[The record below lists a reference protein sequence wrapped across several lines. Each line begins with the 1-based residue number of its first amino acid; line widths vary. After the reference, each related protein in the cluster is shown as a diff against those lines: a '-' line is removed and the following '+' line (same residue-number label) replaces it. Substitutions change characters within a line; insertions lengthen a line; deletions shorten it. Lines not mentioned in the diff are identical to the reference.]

1 MRKDVKELYSE
12 LVEAERRY
20 DDLQILLSEKAIHD
34 FTITTWRLNDEN
46 NPEIG
51 VESWMTKEE
60 QNRISAFIQKE
71 ITIQKQNCKD
81 LEKRLSDCY
90 K

>member
-34 FTITTWRLNDEN
+34 FTIVAWRLNDEN

-51 VESWMTKEE
+51 SEIWMEKEE
-60 QNRISAFIQKE
+60 QKRISKFIQEE
-71 ITIQKQNCKD
+71 IKIQKRKCMD

>member
-12 LVEAERRY
+12 LVEAERRCN
-20 DDLQILLSEKAIHD
+20 DLQILLSEKAIHD
-34 FTITTWRLNDEN
+34 FTIIAWRLNDEN

-51 VESWMTKEE
+51 SEIWMEKEE
-60 QNRISAFIQKE
+60 QKRISKFIQEE
-71 ITIQKQNCKD
+71 ITIQKQKCKD